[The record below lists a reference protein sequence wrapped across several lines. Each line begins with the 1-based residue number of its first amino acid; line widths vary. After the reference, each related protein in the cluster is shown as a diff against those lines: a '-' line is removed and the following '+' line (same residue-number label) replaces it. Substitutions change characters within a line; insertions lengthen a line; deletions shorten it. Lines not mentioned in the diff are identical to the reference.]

1 VPVAGRVCVT
11 GGPGPSISPDYNKGP
26 SIMST
31 RDQILQLK
39 QRMGE
44 SIIGQEQVIERLL
57 LTLLAN
63 GNLLLEGL
71 PGLAKTRAVKSL
83 ARNLESE
90 FRPETVTYICEHP
103 GQFTLPALVI
113 PWWDLKN
120 QQLMRV
126 TLPAVTLEVEPGPVQ
141 STDTTA
147 PSAAAPGRWWLWWT
161 LGAMLLLV
169 ATCSA
174 RRVRPAF
181 LHSCSMPVTPT
192 MPKLSIM
199 PCSAGWM
206 RVIVVMRRRPS
217 TPFLPTIRAR
227 TCGSRWK
234 CFRRLSWG
242 ETHVGTAWHWLTACA
257 RRGDRI
263 CGGVARQKTHGCRT

>member
-1 VPVAGRVCVT
+1 
-11 GGPGPSISPDYNKGP
+11 
-26 SIMST
+26 MST

-169 ATCSA
+169 AAMAGLWHERRALLAAWERRHMQRQAGEAGLFAQLLDACHADDAKAVYNALLRWLDARHRGHEAATIDAFLADHPGTDLRQQVEMLQEAVLGRDTRWDGVALADGLRQA
-174 RRVRPAF
+174 RRQD
-181 LHSCSMPVTPT
+181 L
-192 MPKLSIM
+192 
-199 PCSAGWM
+199 
-206 RVIVVMRRRPS
+206 RRSRQ
-217 TPFLPTIRAR
+217 TEDARLPDLNPR
-227 TCGSRWK
+227 
-234 CFRRLSWG
+234 
-242 ETHVGTAWHWLTACA
+242 
-257 RRGDRI
+257 
-263 CGGVARQKTHGCRT
+263 